1 MIFILLYQCFA
12 GFLAWFNYWLI
23 KTDNFKNWWHPING
37 SIHLFA
43 AVSIGYFFG
52 WNYGVSCLL
61 FTRVVFDT
69 VLNIF
74 RHLGVGY
81 VSPDPKSK
89 VDDLEK
95 WVVLEV
101 SEWVYRKKRII
112 SDEDIER
119 VAIGFRIFILGLA
132 VVFLFI

>member
-1 MIFILLYQCFA
+1 MIFILLYQCLA
-12 GFLAWFNYWLI
+12 GFLAWWNYILI
-23 KTDNFKNWWHPING
+23 KHNKRIYHAING
-37 SIHLFA
+37 ALHLIA
-43 AVSIGYFFG
+43 AFLIGYFTK
-52 WNYGVSCLL
+52 WTYGVSCLL

-74 RHLGVGY
+74 RHLGLGY
-81 VSPDPKSK
+81 ISPAPLSK
-89 VDDLEK
+89 VDQVEK

-101 SEWVYRKKRII
+101 SEIVYRKKRII

-132 VVFLFI
+132 VVFLFL

>member
-1 MIFILLYQCFA
+1 MIFVLLYQCFA
-12 GFLAWFNYWLI
+12 GFLAWFNYILI
-23 KTDNFKNWWHPING
+23 KHNRRIYHAING
-37 SIHLFA
+37 ALHIGAALF
-43 AVSIGYFFG
+43 IGYHSK

-81 VSPDPKSK
+81 ISPAPLSK
-89 VDDLEK
+89 VDQLEK
-95 WVVLEV
+95 WIVLALAEIR
-101 SEWVYRKKRII
+101 YRNRRII

-132 VVFLFI
+132 VAFLFV